1 MAGSTLPRRALGR
14 TLRSFRLR
22 ASKGQFVA
30 GRHVDMSPQSI
41 SRMEDGQRVKIS
53 TAQIRDL
60 LEFYGIANPS
70 QERDDLL
77 ALWDEVKQQDLVS
90 RTLGTSKGWWRSY
103 SDQFTPHFDH
113 YLNLETA
120 ANHLTTHQLVMVHGL
135 LQTPEYRRSLIR
147 ATHPDLSNV
156 DVERRLELAAKR
168 QERLTDTN
176 FRLEAILSEAT
187 LKHQPGGLA
196 VMVEQLQHLAA
207 IGTRENVSVR
217 VVPFGVGT
225 HAGLALQSFGLLE
238 FPPFTNHLKEPPV
251 VYVEGSVGALYL
263 DQEQVI
269 IRFQQAITDLRRVA
283 LNEDDSRELLTAT
296 AKEYAK

>member
-14 TLRSFRLR
+14 TLRNFRLR
-22 ASKGQFVA
+22 AGKGQFVSA
-30 GRHVDMSPQSI
+30 RHVDMSPQCI

-53 TAQIRDL
+53 TAQIREL

-77 ALWDEVKQQDLVS
+77 GLWDEVKQQDQVS
-90 RTLGTSKGWWRSY
+90 RAMGTSKGWWRSY

-113 YLNLETA
+113 YLNLEA
-120 ANHLTTHQLVMVHGL
+120 ASNHLTTHQLVMVHGL
-135 LQTPEYRRSLIR
+135 LQTPEYRRSLIK

-156 DVERRLELAAKR
+156 DVERRLELAARR
-168 QERLTDTN
+168 QERLDDKN
-176 FRLEAILSEAT
+176 FRLDAILSEAT
-187 LKHQPGGLA
+187 LKHRPGGLT
-196 VMVEQLQHLAA
+196 VMVDQLQHLADM
-207 IGTRENVSVR
+207 GSRDNVSVR
-217 VVPFGVGT
+217 VVPFAVGT

-238 FPPFTNHLKEPPV
+238 FPPFANHLKEPPV

-269 IRFQQAITDLRRVA
+269 TRFQRAITDLQRVA
-283 LNEDDSRELLTAT
+283 LSEDDTRELLSAT